1 MSPFVRAVDEL
12 AGRVALFVAA
22 ATVLGGPRVDHRI
35 SPGSRPHRTAGS
47 ALTLPFGV
55 LLVSSIPPMR
65 PGFCSSLSSRAS
77 ERLFGY
83 ADVGTDRQEE
93 AELSALADPMLVA
106 AVDAIELGIELLA
119 ARVTDPPTLEALRAG
134 LTPISP

>member
-1 MSPFVRAVDEL
+1 
-12 AGRVALFVAA
+12 
-22 ATVLGGPRVDHRI
+22 
-35 SPGSRPHRTAGS
+35 
-47 ALTLPFGV
+47 
-55 LLVSSIPPMR
+55 MR